1 MRGKRQGLLFE
12 EGLKYCGCHLYVF
25 VEEPAVAVKGVSV
38 LERSDGG
45 VGGSEVKV
53 DEEEGV
59 VLVLVLV
66 LEEEE
71 EEEGKRETH
80 HQLSTACRI
89 RGILHA

>member
-1 MRGKRQGLLFE
+1 M
-12 EGLKYCGCHLYVF
+12 
-25 VEEPAVAVKGVSV
+25 KGVSV

-59 VLVLVLV
+59 VLVLVL
-66 LEEEE
+66 EEE

>member
-59 VLVLVLV
+59 VLVLVL
-66 LEEEE
+66 E

>member
-1 MRGKRQGLLFE
+1 MWLPLD
-12 EGLKYCGCHLYVF
+12 VF